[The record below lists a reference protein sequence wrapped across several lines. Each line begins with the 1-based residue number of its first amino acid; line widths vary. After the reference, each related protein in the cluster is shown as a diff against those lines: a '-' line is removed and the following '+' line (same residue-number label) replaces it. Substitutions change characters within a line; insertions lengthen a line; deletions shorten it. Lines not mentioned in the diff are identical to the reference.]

1 MEQSV
6 ANLVDMRDV
15 SFTRGNRCIFD
26 NISLTVPRGKIT
38 AIMGPSGIGK
48 TTLLRLIGG
57 QIAPDHG
64 EILFDGEN
72 IPAMSRS
79 RLYTVRKRMSMLF
92 QSGALFTDMNV
103 FDNVAYPLREHTQL
117 PAPLLHSTVMMKL
130 EAVGLRG
137 AAKLM
142 PSELSGGMAR
152 RAALARAIALEP
164 DLIMFDEPFVGQDPI
179 TMGVLVKLISELNS
193 ALGVTCVV
201 VSHDV
206 PEVLSIADHA
216 RIWRTKNCRSW
227 QCQALQANP
236 DPRVRQFLDGIADGP
251 VPFRYPAGDY
261 HADLLPGVKPL
272 MLLNALAS
280 LGHKGIKTLRTFGR
294 AGLMLFNALVG
305 KPEFRKHAPLLVRQL
320 YNVGVLSM
328 LIIVVS
334 GVFIGMVLGLQ
345 GYLVLTTYS
354 AETSLGMLVALSL
367 LRELGPVVAALLF
380 AGRAGSALTAE
391 IGLMRATEQLSSMEM
406 MAVDPLRRVISPR
419 FWAGVISLPLLTVIF
434 VAVGIWGGSL
444 VGVSWK
450 GIDSGFFWSAMQN
463 AVDWRMDL
471 VNCLIKSVVFA
482 ITVTWISL
490 FNGYDAI
497 PTSAGISRATT
508 RTVVHSSLAVLG
520 LDFVLTALMFG
531 N

>member
-137 AAKLM
+137 AAKL
-142 PSELSGGMAR
+142 
-152 RAALARAIALEP
+152 
-164 DLIMFDEPFVGQDPI
+164 
-179 TMGVLVKLISELNS
+179 
-193 ALGVTCVV
+193 
-201 VSHDV
+201 
-206 PEVLSIADHA
+206 
-216 RIWRTKNCRSW
+216 
-227 QCQALQANP
+227 LQANP

-261 HADLLPGVKPL
+261 HADLLPG
-272 MLLNALAS
+272 S
-280 LGHKGIKTLRTFGR
+280 
-294 AGLMLFNALVG
+294 
-305 KPEFRKHAPLLVRQL
+305 
-320 YNVGVLSM
+320 
-328 LIIVVS
+328 
-334 GVFIGMVLGLQ
+334 
-345 GYLVLTTYS
+345 
-354 AETSLGMLVALSL
+354 
-367 LRELGPVVAALLF
+367 
-380 AGRAGSALTAE
+380 
-391 IGLMRATEQLSSMEM
+391 
-406 MAVDPLRRVISPR
+406 
-419 FWAGVISLPLLTVIF
+419 
-434 VAVGIWGGSL
+434 
-444 VGVSWK
+444 
-450 GIDSGFFWSAMQN
+450 
-463 AVDWRMDL
+463 
-471 VNCLIKSVVFA
+471 
-482 ITVTWISL
+482 
-490 FNGYDAI
+490 
-497 PTSAGISRATT
+497 
-508 RTVVHSSLAVLG
+508 
-520 LDFVLTALMFG
+520 
-531 N
+531 

>member
-117 PAPLLHSTVMMKL
+117 PAPLLHSTVMMK
-130 EAVGLRG
+130 
-137 AAKLM
+137 
-142 PSELSGGMAR
+142 
-152 RAALARAIALEP
+152 
-164 DLIMFDEPFVGQDPI
+164 PFVGQDPI

-216 RIWRTKNCRSW
+216 WILADKKIVAHGSA
-227 QCQALQANP
+227 QALQANP

-261 HADLLPGVKPL
+261 HADLLPG
-272 MLLNALAS
+272 S
-280 LGHKGIKTLRTFGR
+280 
-294 AGLMLFNALVG
+294 
-305 KPEFRKHAPLLVRQL
+305 
-320 YNVGVLSM
+320 
-328 LIIVVS
+328 
-334 GVFIGMVLGLQ
+334 
-345 GYLVLTTYS
+345 
-354 AETSLGMLVALSL
+354 
-367 LRELGPVVAALLF
+367 
-380 AGRAGSALTAE
+380 
-391 IGLMRATEQLSSMEM
+391 
-406 MAVDPLRRVISPR
+406 
-419 FWAGVISLPLLTVIF
+419 
-434 VAVGIWGGSL
+434 
-444 VGVSWK
+444 
-450 GIDSGFFWSAMQN
+450 
-463 AVDWRMDL
+463 
-471 VNCLIKSVVFA
+471 
-482 ITVTWISL
+482 
-490 FNGYDAI
+490 
-497 PTSAGISRATT
+497 
-508 RTVVHSSLAVLG
+508 
-520 LDFVLTALMFG
+520 
-531 N
+531 